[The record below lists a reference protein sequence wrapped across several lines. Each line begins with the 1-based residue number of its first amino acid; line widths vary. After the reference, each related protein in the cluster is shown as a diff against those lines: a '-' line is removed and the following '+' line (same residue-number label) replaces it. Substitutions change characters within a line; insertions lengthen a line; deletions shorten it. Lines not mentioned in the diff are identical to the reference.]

1 MYHIFNFV
9 YEPLTCEG
17 ALLEFDT
24 AQSAERFMRKAKHLF
39 GFRMADYQI
48 SCLAEV
54 SPSYIHRINATKLI
68 PAKNPNGGFY
78 LVEA

>member
-1 MYHIFNFV
+1 MYHIFNFI

-24 AQSAERFMRKAKHLF
+24 AQSAERFMMKAKHLF

-48 SCLAEV
+48 SRVAKV
-54 SPSYIHRINATKLI
+54 SPSYTHKINATNLI
-68 PAKNPNGGFY
+68 LAKNPNGGFH

>member
-24 AQSAERFMRKAKHLF
+24 AQSAEHFMRKAKHLF
-39 GFRMADYQI
+39 GFCVADYQI
-48 SCLAEV
+48 SCLAEI
-54 SPSYIHRINATKLI
+54 SSSYTHRVNATNLI
-68 PAKNPNGGFY
+68 PAKNPNGGFH

>member
-24 AQSAERFMRKAKHLF
+24 PQSAERFMMKAKHLF

-48 SCLAEV
+48 SRVAKV
-54 SPSYIHRINATKLI
+54 SSSYTHRINATNLI
-68 PAKNPNGGFY
+68 PAKNPNGGFH

>member
-24 AQSAERFMRKAKHLF
+24 SQSAERFMLKAKHLF
-39 GFRMADYQI
+39 GFRLADYTI

-54 SPSYIHRINATKLI
+54 SDSYTHRINATKLI
-68 PAKNPNGGFY
+68 PAKNPNGGFH